1 MRRANMPLESFVL
14 VFFSCII
21 FTVIA
26 SFLASI
32 CSNYSPCLLSWR
44 AYYVVKNKRLQKLLI
59 SERRNRSQDSK
70 AEPED
75 RNKMAFVGC
84 VIWVVNLI
92 WTVITWSTLIYL
104 FVMGLFLSDVEAE
117 VLVEQVQPFFLCF
130 FNMKYLYFIAIMFA
144 CYQLDYSIGKYIH
157 SKKS

>member
-1 MRRANMPLESFVL
+1 MPLESFVL

-59 SERRNRSQDSK
+59 SEQRNRSQDSK

-84 VIWVVNLI
+84 VIWVVLASGDNRHSGSGEKRQF
-92 WTVITWSTLIYL
+92 WSNEKRHLQI
-104 FVMGLFLSDVEAE
+104 E
-117 VLVEQVQPFFLCF
+117 
-130 FNMKYLYFIAIMFA
+130 
-144 CYQLDYSIGKYIH
+144 
-157 SKKS
+157 

>member
-1 MRRANMPLESFVL
+1 M
-14 VFFSCII
+14 
-21 FTVIA
+21 
-26 SFLASI
+26 
-32 CSNYSPCLLSWR
+32 
-44 AYYVVKNKRLQKLLI
+44 KNKRLQKLLI
-59 SERRNRSQDSK
+59 SEQRNRSQDSK

-117 VLVEQVQPFFLCF
+117 VLNSVYTSNVV
-130 FNMKYLYFIAIMFA
+130 
-144 CYQLDYSIGKYIH
+144 
-157 SKKS
+157 